1 MLGSSK
7 WTSTTPSLSASRNP
21 AVEEGLEETGLDEDD
36 TVQTVAALP
45 CASDVEKDV
54 VSAAIE
60 KGAV

>member
-1 MLGSSK
+1 MDLDHAIAVCLTKS
-7 WTSTTPSLSASRNP
+7 